1 MVVLII
7 FALVVT
13 LVLTNLG
20 SNTGVAL
27 FLIAI
32 TVPLAM
38 KMGANMGLMGI
49 VIIYSASL
57 GLMFPGAS
65 ALSALMYGQKNLS
78 ASMIISHTG
87 VACLAYVIIGIPYFC
102 LLNAIL

>member
-1 MVVLII
+1 M
-7 FALVVT
+7 A

-32 TVPLAM
+32 TVPLGLQ
-38 KMGANMGLMGI
+38 MGANMGLLGI

-65 ALSALMYGQKNLS
+65 ALSALLYGRDDLS
-78 ASMIISHTG
+78 AKMIISHTG
-87 VACLAYVIIGIPYFC
+87 VACLLYVILGIPYFC
-102 LLNAIL
+102 LLNAIM